1 MKIVSTFANGVKLFT
16 PFHITIMGSK
26 ERIARLKE
34 ETRLNILDAS
44 LEIVKE
50 EGWNSLSMRK
60 IADKIEYTAPIIYE
74 YFSNKE
80 GILLELTR
88 KGYIILAGE
97 VRAAKEKHE
106 APAEQLEAMW
116 VAYWDFAFKYKELYQ
131 LMYGVDMNCCEL
143 KKSMPEAELAD
154 DLIYEVIE
162 KIMTVKNPP
171 EDMVCRKFY
180 TFWSIIHGLI
190 SINLVNKGRNEEM
203 NQRILKDAI
212 KGIIK
217 YIND

>member
-1 MKIVSTFANGVKLFT
+1 MLNGVKLFT

-50 EGWNSLSMRK
+50 EGWHSLSMRK

-116 VAYWDFAFKYKELYQ
+116 IAYWDFAFKYKELYQ

-162 KIMTVKNPP
+162 RIMTVKNPP
-171 EDMVCRKFY
+171 EDLVCRKFY

>member
-1 MKIVSTFANGVKLFT
+1 MLNGVKLFT

-50 EGWNSLSMRK
+50 EGWHSLSMRK

-116 VAYWDFAFKYKELYQ
+116 IAYWDFAFKYKELYQ

-171 EDMVCRKFY
+171 EDLVCRKFY

>member
-1 MKIVSTFANGVKLFT
+1 
-16 PFHITIMGSK
+16 MGSK

-50 EGWNSLSMRK
+50 EGWQALSMRK

-97 VRAAKEKHE
+97 VRAAKEKQE
-106 APAEQLEAMW
+106 GLEDQLEAMW
-116 VAYWDFAFKYKELYQ
+116 IAYWDFAFKYKELYR

-154 DLIYEVIE
+154 DLIYDVIG
-162 KIMTVKNPP
+162 KIITVENPS
-171 EDMVCRKFY
+171 EELICRKFY

-212 KGIIK
+212 KGIIR

>member
-1 MKIVSTFANGVKLFT
+1 M
-16 PFHITIMGSK
+16 
-26 ERIARLKE
+26 
-34 ETRLNILDAS
+34 NILDAS

-50 EGWNSLSMRK
+50 EGWQSLSMRK
-60 IADKIEYTAPIIYE
+60 IADRIEYTAPIIYE
-74 YFSNKE
+74 YFQNKE

-88 KGYIILAGE
+88 QGYIILARE
-97 VRAAKEKHE
+97 IRAAREQHVE
-106 APAEQLEAMW
+106 PAVQLEAMW
-116 VAYWDFAFKYKELYQ
+116 TAYWDFAFKYKELYQ

-143 KKSMPEAELAD
+143 KKRMPEADLAD
-154 DLIYEVIE
+154 EQIYDVIE
-162 KIMTVKNPP
+162 QLITVKNRS
-171 EDMVCRKFY
+171 EDFVCRKFY

-217 YIND
+217 YINE

>member
-1 MKIVSTFANGVKLFT
+1 
-16 PFHITIMGSK
+16 MGSK
-26 ERIARLKE
+26 ERIARVKE
-34 ETRLNILDAS
+34 ETRLNILDAA
-44 LEIVKE
+44 LDIVKE

-74 YFSNKE
+74 YFANKE

-97 VRAAKEKHE
+97 VRTALSKHDNS
-106 APAEQLEAMW
+106 ADQLEAMW
-116 VAYWDFAFKYKELYQ
+116 IAYWNFAFKYKELYQ

-143 KKSMPEAELAD
+143 KKSMPESAMVD
-154 DLIYEVIE
+154 DLIYDVIE
-162 KIMTVKNPP
+162 ELIDVDNRS
-171 EDMVCRKFY
+171 EDFVCRKYY

>member
-1 MKIVSTFANGVKLFT
+1 
-16 PFHITIMGSK
+16 MGSK

-50 EGWNSLSMRK
+50 EGWQSLSMRK

-97 VRAAKEKHE
+97 VRAAKNQHE
-106 APAEQLEAMW
+106 GPAEQLEAMW
-116 VAYWDFAFKYKELYQ
+116 IAYWDFAFKYKELYQ
-131 LMYGVDMNCCEL
+131 LMYGVEMNCCEL

-154 DLIYEVIE
+154 DLIYGVIE
-162 KIMTVKNPP
+162 KIMTAENPP